1 VVIPVLQAWPACFT
15 GATGCDHV
23 LIWAVFV
30 IFLKEPLA
38 MGEAMSV
45 DGRKKLVNMAMVTKS
60 KGKTSGERTDVQ
72 QLREAI
78 NANCGTYRVRGRSR
92 WGGVLGYYT
101 KSTQRWWRG
110 RWEELYQFMDWSS
123 GKGAFAF
130 SE

>member
-1 VVIPVLQAWPACFT
+1 
-15 GATGCDHV
+15 
-23 LIWAVFV
+23 
-30 IFLKEPLA
+30 

-92 WGGVLGYYT
+92 WGGGF
-101 KSTQRWWRG
+101 RI
-110 RWEELYQFMDWSS
+110 LYQIY
-123 GKGAFAF
+123 
-130 SE
+130 SEVVEG